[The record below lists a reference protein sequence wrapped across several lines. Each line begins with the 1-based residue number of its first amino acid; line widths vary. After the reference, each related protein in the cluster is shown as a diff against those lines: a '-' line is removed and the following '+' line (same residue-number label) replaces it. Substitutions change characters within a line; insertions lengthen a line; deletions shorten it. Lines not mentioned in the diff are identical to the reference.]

1 MSAAHDWESV
11 LKNVQFDLPP
21 QRWEALEAGLRQRI
35 RDDRASLAVAESAP
49 TLRERLQ
56 DALERL
62 GDWFAPAPAR
72 WAAAGGLA
80 ILVLGTALWLRPG
93 DPARTAAA
101 GFQWQPG
108 QTLQATGVREWDW
121 PSGRSRIS
129 LRDGAVRLEGDS
141 AGHVRI
147 QVARGEATFHVQH
160 RAAGETFQVG
170 FGSCRIEVVGT
181 TFTISADSLGS
192 SARVVEGRVRFV
204 GEGRD
209 AFLDAGQELSC
220 SRPTGPAAP
229 PAATAAPAT
238 VPVRPSA
245 PEVARAPAPPSEAD
259 LAYLKLSR
267 TCQNPSEA
275 CTEARADFVHRF
287 GSDSRAPEIAWAW
300 GQTSRAAGDVRDALF
315 AWDVASRSRSPLGLR
330 ATLAACELR
339 LGALPD
345 ADRAARDLDAVLGGL
360 EPGSTL
366 WVRAWS
372 LRRDAARSLG
382 QAAVA
387 VRAESLLS
395 VPRTVSGGP

>member
-11 LKNVQFDLPP
+11 LKNTQFDLPP
-21 QRWEALEAGLRQRI
+21 QRWEALEARLRQSI
-35 RDDRASLAVAESAP
+35 RDDRASFATAGP
-49 TLRERLQ
+49 TRPLGERFR

-72 WAAAGGLA
+72 WAAAGGFA
-80 ILVLGTALWLRPG
+80 ILVLGTALWLRPAA
-93 DPARTAAA
+93 PVRTAAA

-121 PSGRSRIS
+121 ASGRSHIS

-160 RAAGETFQVG
+160 REAGETFQVA

-181 TFTISADSLGS
+181 TFTISADSLES

-220 SRPTGPAAP
+220 SRPVGPIAV

-238 VPVRPSA
+238 KSVHPPA
-245 PEVARAPAPPSEAD
+245 PEAAAAPAPSEAD

-267 TCQNPSEA
+267 TCQNPSSA
-275 CTEARADFVHRF
+275 CTEARADFVHRH
-287 GSDSRAPEIAWAW
+287 GSDPRAPEIAWAW
-300 GQTSRAAGDVRDALF
+300 GRTARADGDVRDALF
-315 AWDVASRSRSPLGLR
+315 AWDVASRSRTPLGIR

-339 LGALPD
+339 LGAIPD

-360 EPGSTL
+360 EPGSTI

-382 QAAVA
+382 QAAVVA
-387 VRAESLLS
+387 RAESLLS